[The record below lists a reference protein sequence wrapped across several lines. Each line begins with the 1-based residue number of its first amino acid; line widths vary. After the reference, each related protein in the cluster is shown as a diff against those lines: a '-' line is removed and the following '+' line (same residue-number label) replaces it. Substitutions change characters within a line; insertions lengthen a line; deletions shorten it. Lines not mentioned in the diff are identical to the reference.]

1 MNKMMIAL
9 AGSALAT
16 GLVTTSIVAPAAAE
30 AAGPFDKIKKGM
42 KKVKKKK
49 QEVDQVADTVD
60 AVVSG
65 SARSGGPNTISGIR
79 AEREARLRPS
89 SRYKGHKGKA
99 GPAPA
104 KYVQQ
109 LNCANLGLGNAFV
122 AEGGTYTFSQGLNTE
137 ERSGLI
143 NRQPLKPGNGCL
155 FPAMGVGD
163 VLYVE
168 LDKAKYESNK
178 YDYDLQC
185 VSYDGSE
192 QLDRGTRPPADGYNG
207 KDVMLHTGHS
217 LGYTPTAAGSNS
229 SRSGAY
235 EKYLDGR
242 GRSMLTFHMPSLH
255 TDPGTDFF
263 CQHYNKD
270 TGQIALAF
278 TFRRGPGS

>member
-1 MNKMMIAL
+1 MKKFSIISCAAL
-9 AGSALAT
+9 ALAV
-16 GLVTTSIVAPAAAE
+16 GVTSMPAPAE
-30 AAGPFDKIKKGM
+30 AGPFDSIKKA
-42 KKVKKKK
+42 VKKTKK
-49 QEVDQVADTVD
+49 KAKQAEEVVETVEG
-60 AVVSG
+60 VRRGG
-65 SARSGGPNTISGIR
+65 SSGPNTISGIR

-109 LNCANLGLGNAFV
+109 LNCANLGLGNAFI
-122 AEGGTYTFSQGLNTE
+122 ARDGQYTFSQGLNTE
-137 ERSGLI
+137 KRNGLI
-143 NRQPLKPGNGCL
+143 DRQPAQATNGCL

-168 LDKAKYESNK
+168 FDKAKYESNK

-192 QLDRGTRPPADGYNG
+192 QLNRGTRPPADNYKG

-229 SRSGAY
+229 SRTGAY
-235 EKYLDGR
+235 EKHLDGR
-242 GRSMLTFHMPSLH
+242 GRSMLTFNMPALH
-255 TDPGTDFF
+255 TDTGTDFF
-263 CQHYNKD
+263 CQHFNKN
-270 TGQIALAF
+270 TGKVALAF